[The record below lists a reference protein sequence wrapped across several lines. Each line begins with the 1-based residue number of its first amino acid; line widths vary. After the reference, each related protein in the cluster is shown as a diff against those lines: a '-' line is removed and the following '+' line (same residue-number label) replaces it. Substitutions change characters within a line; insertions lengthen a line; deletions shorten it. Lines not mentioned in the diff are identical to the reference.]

1 MRERLDPVRGLNDMS
16 LFSRPRLRA
25 FALGVTL
32 AVAAPVHADSLEV
45 RVAPELALDADQVKS
60 VIAAELAASIVD
72 GAADLGSVD
81 LQIDGHG
88 RLAVSH
94 QRPDGTLLVRVVAL
108 PALPSD
114 RLALIAFVTGN
125 LVRDQLADLAAPDPS
140 AVAPPPATVRQVVA
154 PAAAEAT
161 PMLVQPE
168 AAEVTI
174 PVSIGLIP
182 QLSTDRLFAS
192 RVRVRG
198 AVNVI
203 VGGSASIDGISISG
217 VADLSASVRGL
228 QIGGAA
234 TLARDTEGVQV
245 AGAGAVARRL
255 RGGQVAGAIAIA
267 QDVVGLQVAGAATVA
282 RDVEGLQVAG
292 AGAVARS
299 VRGVQIAGAAA
310 VANQVDGVQIAP
322 FNIARRAR
330 GLQLGVVNVSDENDG
345 AQIGV
350 LNFVRK
356 GRTDLDAWIETNG
369 LGAVALRHGG
379 RYMHN
384 IYAVGMTPDSGDI
397 PLVGLG
403 LGTHHRLG
411 SALLDLDAM
420 AWQTHMFDDGIGL
433 LAQARATLA
442 IDLGPVA
449 GFVAAAYNVSIE
461 DAGVES
467 PVRTALARTVDT
479 NMTDIDVAIWP
490 SLAVGVRGHLG
501 ATR

>member
-1 MRERLDPVRGLNDMS
+1 MRERLDPVRGLNGMS
-16 LFSRPRLRA
+16 LLSRPLLRA

-32 AVAAPVHADSLEV
+32 AVAAPAQADSLEV
-45 RVAPELALDADQVKS
+45 RVAPELALDADQVKA

-72 GAADLGSVD
+72 RAGDLGSVD
-81 LQIDGHG
+81 LQVDGHG

-94 QRPDGTLLVRVVAL
+94 QRADGTLLVRVVAL

-125 LVRDQLADLAAPDPS
+125 LVRDQLADLAAPEPA
-140 AVAPPPATVRQVVA
+140 AVAQPPVRHVVA
-154 PAAAEAT
+154 PAAAPMS

-168 AAEVTI
+168 TAEVTV
-174 PVSIGLIP
+174 PVSIGFIP

-203 VGGSASIDGISISG
+203 VGGSASIDGVSISG

-234 TLARDTEGVQV
+234 TLARDTEGVQI

-255 RGGQVAGAIAIA
+255 RGGQVAGALAIA
-267 QDVVGLQVAGAATVA
+267 QDVVGAQVAGAATIA
-282 RDVEGLQVAG
+282 RDVEGLQAAG
-292 AGAVARS
+292 AAAVSRS

-310 VANQVDGVQIAP
+310 VTHQLDGVQIAP
-322 FNIARRAR
+322 LNIARRAR

-356 GRTDLDAWIETNG
+356 GRTDVDAWIETNG

-384 IYAVGMTPDSGDI
+384 IYAVGTTPDAGDV

-433 LAQARATLA
+433 LTQARATLA